1 MTIAVTR
8 SRLAIAAMI
17 AIGYAGP
24 GIAQTLPPDCSAAAV
39 PAQPVAA
46 SIAGTAF
53 AAKSVKLVSAGGMSM
68 GDQQFDTYRLSLRSE
83 DSLFAPQEA
92 QVTVLVRKG
101 QRVDG
106 KVFRK
111 LPTKSTDKQPSPTS
125 GLPEVQ
131 GWSLKNSAAKVDFS
145 HVSYLASLRLEFGQ
159 RQGNVVPGKIYLCV
173 PKGQTTMFDRSPSKA
188 DSSVVGTFQAQI
200 E

>member
-1 MTIAVTR
+1 MAIPAL
-8 SRLAIAAMI
+8 RLAIIAA
-17 AIGYAGP
+17 AAAGFS
-24 GIAQTLPPDCSAAAV
+24 GSGVAQTLPPDCSAAAV
-39 PAQPVAA
+39 PAQPVAV
-46 SIAGTAF
+46 SIAGARF
-53 AAKSVKLVSAGGMSM
+53 APKSLKLASAGGMSM
-68 GDQQFDTYRLSLRSE
+68 GDQQFDTYRLTLRNE
-83 DSLFAPQEA
+83 DDLFAPMEA

-106 KVFRK
+106 KTFRK
-111 LPTKSTDKQPSPTS
+111 LPTKSTDKQPSPVS

-131 GWSLKNSAAKVDFS
+131 GWSLKNRTAKADYS

-159 RQGNVVPGKIYLCV
+159 RQGNTIAGKIYLCV
-173 PKGQTTMFDRSPSKA
+173 PKGQTTMFDSTPSKE

>member
-1 MTIAVTR
+1 MTMSAMTLRPAIFAV
-8 SRLAIAAMI
+8 AAVI
-17 AIGYAGP
+17 FSGP

-39 PAQPVAA
+39 PAQPVAI
-46 SIAGTAF
+46 SIAGAQF
-53 AAKSVKLVSAGGMSM
+53 APKSTKLVSAGGMSM
-68 GDQQFDTYRLSLRSE
+68 GDQQFDTYRLTLRSE
-83 DSLFAPQEA
+83 DSLFAPLEG

-111 LPTKSTDKQPSPTS
+111 LPTKSTDKQPSPVS

-131 GWSLKNSAAKVDFS
+131 GWSLKNGPAKTDFS
-145 HVSYLASLRLEFGQ
+145 HVSYVASLRLEFGQ
-159 RQGNVVPGKIYLCV
+159 RQGGTIAGKIYLCV
-173 PKGQTTMFDRSPSKA
+173 PKGQSTMFDSTPSKA
-188 DSSVVGTFQAQI
+188 DSSAIGTFQAQI